1 MRMSMLSHLLDQAIK
16 RLRLVHRSVADS
28 DGTVEDVVLDYRVLS
43 SDSSSLFSGLKLE
56 SDKVAVS
63 ENIANFSVGSVSY
76 SSGTNVEEGKATY
89 AEYTITATGIADG
102 QTLTSSL
109 HWQ

>member
-1 MRMSMLSHLLDQAIK
+1 MLMSMLSHLPLKSAKEFTIK
-16 RLRLVHRSVADS
+16 APSVADS
-28 DGTVEDVVLDYRVLS
+28 DGTVEDIALDYRVLS

-89 AEYTITATGIADG
+89 AEYT
-102 QTLTSSL
+102 
-109 HWQ
+109 